1 MRSGRPLH
9 FAQLGLVLLA
19 LGALPACARPSSRAS
34 ASALVLADKGRNAE
48 AAQLLEDELRR
59 HPEATRERRL
69 LIRIYGALGDLGA
82 AGRHAAVLGR
92 QLGPHSPTPFLELG
106 HAHELCHRYDV
117 ALDLYDQATRV
128 APSDPAGPR
137 TGGLRAA
144 AWGEVEEAEPR
155 LAEAA
160 RREPADART
169 WHALGVVR
177 IKLGDLPGAERAYR
191 EGAARDPR
199 GLDNHIGLA
208 TLALLRDDPR
218 AVLAQYDAVLALS
231 PEFVDAKLG
240 RAWALVRLGRFIDA
254 EQAIDDAAR
263 LGASSRTV
271 EKQRRW
277 LESERA
283 KSASTR

>member
-1 MRSGRPLH
+1 MRLGRAL
-9 FAQLGLVLLA
+9 QIGRLGLCLLSFGVLA
-19 LGALPACARPSSRAS
+19 GCANPSSRAS
-34 ASALVLADKGRNAE
+34 QSALVLVDKGRNAE
-48 AAQLLEDELRR
+48 AAKLLEGELAR
-59 HPEATRERRL
+59 HPDATRERRL
-69 LIRIYGALGDLGA
+69 LIRVYGALGDLGA
-82 AGRHAAVLGR
+82 ARRHADLLGR
-92 QLGPHSPTPFLELG
+92 QLGPASPTPFLELG

-128 APSDPAGPR
+128 APTDPAGPR

-144 AWGEVEEAEPR
+144 AWGEAEAAEPR
-155 LAEAA
+155 LSEAL
-160 RREPADART
+160 RRAPSDART

-177 IKLGDLPGAERAYR
+177 LKLGDLPGAESAYR
-191 EGAARDPR
+191 EGATRDPR

-208 TLALLRDDPR
+208 TLALVRDDPR
-218 AVLAQYDAVLALS
+218 AVLVEYEVVLTLS
-231 PEFVDAKLG
+231 PDFADAKLG
-240 RAWALVRLGRFIDA
+240 RAWALVRLGRFADA

>member
-1 MRSGRPLH
+1 MRLGRALQIGR
-9 FAQLGLVLLA
+9 FGLA
-19 LGALPACARPSSRAS
+19 LLSFGVLAACAGPSSRAS
-34 ASALVLADKGRNAE
+34 QSALVLADKGRNAE
-48 AAQLLEDELRR
+48 AAQVLEGELAR
-59 HPEATRERRL
+59 HPDASRERRL
-69 LIRIYGALGDLGA
+69 LIRVYGALGDLGA
-82 AGRHAAVLGR
+82 ASRHADLLGR
-92 QLGPHSPTPFLELG
+92 QLGPTSPTPFLELG

-128 APSDPAGPR
+128 APTDPAGPR

-155 LAEAA
+155 LAEAL
-160 RREPADART
+160 RRAPSDART

-177 IKLGDLPGAERAYR
+177 LKLGDLSGAESAYR

-208 TLALLRDDPR
+208 TLALVRDDPR
-218 AVLAQYDAVLALS
+218 AVLAEYDVILTLS
-231 PEFVDAKLG
+231 PDFADAKLG
-240 RAWALVRLGRFIDA
+240 RAWALVRLGRFLDA
-254 EQAIDDAAR
+254 ERAIDDAAR